1 MCSIIQRRRCSVTP
15 QAASCKAEGYEV
27 DLPRVLEHMSELNRS
42 GRFVA
47 VELNASPYRLDLDW
61 RLCKR
66 AGELGV
72 PVAINP
78 DAHTVAGLADLRY
91 GVMIARKGWLEPPDV
106 INTLSATELA
116 ARLDT

>member
-1 MCSIIQRRRCSVTP
+1 MPHHIGWI
-15 QAASCKAEGYEV
+15 
-27 DLPRVLEHMSELNRS
+27 
-42 GRFVA
+42 
-47 VELNASPYRLDLDW
+47 LDW

-91 GVMIARKGWLEPPDV
+91 GVMIARKGWLSRPMSSTP
-106 INTLSATELA
+106 SATELA
-116 ARLDT
+116 ARLDI